1 MESTLSILPPMSVEK
16 VLRQAWQLYRQFF
29 LRFVLIAAVVFSV
42 LELFSAVSESSAHAG
57 HWTMTALW
65 GIASFLLWIV
75 GTFWLQGALVEAVQ
89 DARDGR
95 TEVSIEELYARV
107 RPLLP
112 ALIAAG
118 LAAAIGIVFG
128 LVLLVVPGLVLMTR
142 WILIVPVIVLEKKSA
157 GEAFNRSWELV
168 KGSGWSVFGLILLT
182 MIVLGVGSSLVGVL
196 LFPLSVL
203 SRVLATWIVGT
214 ITSSLIAPLVAL
226 SWTFAYFELAREQV
240 RPSATMMPPIQV

>member
-1 MESTLSILPPMSVEK
+1 MSIGR
-16 VLRQAWQLYRQFF
+16 VLRQALDLYTEFF

-42 LELFSAVSESSAHAG
+42 LELSSALSESSAHAH
-57 HWTMTALW
+57 HWAAAGLW

-95 TEVSIEELYARV
+95 VDVSIEELYARV

-118 LAAAIGIVFG
+118 LAAAIGVTFG
-128 LVLLVVPGLVLMTR
+128 MVLLVVPGLVLLTR

-157 GEAFNRSWELV
+157 GEAFGRSWELV
-168 KGSGWSVFGLILLT
+168 RGSSWPVFGLILLT
-182 MIVLGVGSSLVGVL
+182 VLVLAMSSSLVSL
-196 LFPLSVL
+196 LLVPFFALPHF
-203 SRVLATWIVGT
+203 LAAWIVGT

-226 SWTFAYFELAREQV
+226 SWTLTYFELAREQV
-240 RPSATMMPPIQV
+240 RPTATMMPPIQV